1 MNFLRLLGLFGIHNL
16 SFYYP
21 LHELFFFL
29 LHPPITPPHTQE
41 IFFFFASP
49 PPPLP
54 NKFPNGL
61 FLSNMDQN

>member
-16 SFYYP
+16 SFNFP
-21 LHELFFFL
+21 LHEHFFL
-29 LHPPITPPHTQE
+29 EL
-41 IFFFFASP
+41 P

>member
-1 MNFLRLLGLFGIHNL
+1 MNFLHLLGLFGIHNL
-16 SFYYP
+16 SFNFP
-21 LHELFFFL
+21 LHEHFFFV
-29 LHPPITPPHTQE
+29 LH
-41 IFFFFASP
+41 P